1 MPAMLVEPGNC
12 GPSEAHDHDNPG
24 CFPFNKNSSF
34 KFRKFR
40 VLHGTVHSGCTD
52 PIQATIRLV
61 IILVSRIQ
69 KSGTGDNNFVK
80 RKGTFRSDWPKWPD
94 WSKRTTLKAG
104 PKYSG
109 WTKPKWSVPFD
120 VPTKISGILGW
131 MESAPCEWHPP
142 RQHLKANQWSL
153 LTGYSGTPPH
163 GHLGNTVTLLLRT
176 VFSSLAKKP
185 YIF

>member
-1 MPAMLVEPGNC
+1 MFVEPGNC

-80 RKGTFRSDWPKWPD
+80 RKGTFRSD
-94 WSKRTTLKAG
+94 
-104 PKYSG
+104 
-109 WTKPKWSVPFD
+109 
-120 VPTKISGILGW
+120 
-131 MESAPCEWHPP
+131 
-142 RQHLKANQWSL
+142 
-153 LTGYSGTPPH
+153 
-163 GHLGNTVTLLLRT
+163 
-176 VFSSLAKKP
+176 
-185 YIF
+185 